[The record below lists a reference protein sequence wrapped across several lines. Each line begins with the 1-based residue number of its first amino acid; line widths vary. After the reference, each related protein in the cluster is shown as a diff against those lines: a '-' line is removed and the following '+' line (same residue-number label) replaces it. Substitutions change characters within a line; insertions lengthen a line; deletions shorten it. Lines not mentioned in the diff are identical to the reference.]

1 VNSEWRQALFQLNPL
16 NLLLITAGTLFVLG
30 IVTFVGG
37 VTVLI
42 YRVTGRHLRT
52 LATQTTQM
60 AQKGVTEEVA
70 GLVGNASSLLDSLN
84 QLLKT
89 TAGVGV
95 FLCILGLIMVGSACW
110 LAIQLYPVWP

>member
-1 VNSEWRQALFQLNPL
+1 MFQLNPL
-16 NLLLITAGTLFVLG
+16 NLLLITAGALFILG
-30 IVTFVGG
+30 IMTFVGG
-37 VTVLI
+37 VAVLI
-42 YRVTGRHLRT
+42 YRVTGRHLRA
-52 LATQTTQM
+52 LATQTTQL
-60 AQKGVTEEVA
+60 AQKGVTDDIA

-95 FLCILGLIMVGSACW
+95 FLCILGLLLVGSACW

>member
-1 VNSEWRQALFQLNPL
+1 MFNLTPL
-16 NLLLITAGTLFVLG
+16 SLLIITALSIFLLGVGTFIAG
-30 IVTFVGG
+30 AFI
-37 VTVLI
+37 LI
-42 YRVTGRHLRT
+42 YRVAGRHLRT

-60 AQKGVTEEVA
+60 AQKGITDEVA

-89 TAGVGV
+89 TAGIGV
-95 FLCILGLIMVGSACW
+95 FLCLLGLLMIAASGW